1 MPIYN
6 KLVRDR
12 IPEVIARNGKK
23 CSTRILDNEKYIEEL
38 KKKSFEELEEYVKAQ
53 TDEEAIEELADI
65 LEILHALAKVHG
77 STIRDVDEIRKSK
90 AEKRG
95 GFQDKV
101 FLIEVED

>member
-12 IPEVIARNGKK
+12 IPEVITRNGKT
-23 CSTRILDNEKYIEEL
+23 CSTRILDNEEYKEEL

-53 TDEEAIEELADI
+53 TDEEAMEELADI

-77 STIRDVDEIRKSK
+77 STMRDVDDIRKSK
-90 AEKRG
+90 VEKRG
-95 GFQDKV
+95 GFRDKV

>member
-12 IPEVIARNGKK
+12 IPEVITRNGKK
-23 CSTRILDNEKYIEEL
+23 FSTRILENEEYIEEL
-38 KKKSFEELEEYVKAQ
+38 KKKSFEELEEYLKAQ

-77 STIRDVDEIRKSK
+77 STMRDVDEIRKSK

-95 GFQDKV
+95 VFRDKV

>member
-12 IPEVIARNGKK
+12 IPEVITRNGKT
-23 CSTRILDNEKYIEEL
+23 CSTRILDNEEYIEEL

-53 TDEEAIEELADI
+53 TDEEAMEELADI

-77 STIRDVDEIRKSK
+77 STIRDVDDIRKSK

-95 GFQDKV
+95 GFRDKV

>member
-1 MPIYN
+1 MPSYN

-12 IPEVIARNGKK
+12 IPEVITRNGKK
-23 CSTRILDNEKYIEEL
+23 CSTRILDNEEYIKEL

-65 LEILHALAKVHG
+65 LEILHALADVHG
-77 STIRDVDEIRKSK
+77 STMREVDVIRKSK

-101 FLIEVED
+101 FLIKVVD

>member
-12 IPEVIARNGKK
+12 IQEVITRNGKK
-23 CSTRILDNEKYIEEL
+23 CSTRILDNKEYIEVL

-77 STIRDVDEIRKSK
+77 STMREVDEIRKSK
-90 AEKRG
+90 AEK
-95 GFQDKV
+95 KV
-101 FLIEVED
+101 DFGIKYS